1 MIDIVLQVGT
11 SLKEFLAALL
21 FPLQS
26 LTTSMDSFDTLMK
39 KSAKFNGQKMV
50 LQAAL
55 NDLFS
60 ITVDPKILIENNFAN
75 ANENYFYN
83 TAETTKQYFF
93 NSAELD
99 AFYFFNTAETTSQ
112 SYDFKVLI
120 PISLYNSELERRV
133 KNETTLLKLAG
144 TRFIIQTY

>member
-26 LTTSMDSFDTLMK
+26 LTTSMDAFDTLMK

-60 ITVDPKILIENNFAN
+60 ITVDPKILIENNSADSNGTFFFN
-75 ANENYFYN
+75 NSEL
-83 TAETTKQYFF
+83 TKQF
-93 NSAELD
+93 
-99 AFYFFNTAETTSQ
+99 FFNTAESDPFYILNSAEAVLVT
-112 SYDFKVLI
+112 YDFKVLI
-120 PISLYNSELERRV
+120 PVTLHTAELERRV
-133 KNETTLLKLAG
+133 KSETELLKLAG
-144 TRFIIQTY
+144 TRFIIETY

>member
-1 MIDIVLQVGT
+1 MIDIVLTLGT

-60 ITVDPKILIENNFAN
+60 ITVDPKILIENNSADAN
-75 ANENYFYN
+75 RIYFYN
-83 TAETTKQYFF
+83 NAELTKQYVF
-93 NSAELD
+93 NNAESNP
-99 AFYFFNTAETTSQ
+99 FYFFNTAELTAQ

-120 PISLYNSELERRV
+120 PTSLHTAELERRV
-133 KNETTLLKLAG
+133 KSETELIKLAG
-144 TRFIIQTY
+144 TRFIIETY